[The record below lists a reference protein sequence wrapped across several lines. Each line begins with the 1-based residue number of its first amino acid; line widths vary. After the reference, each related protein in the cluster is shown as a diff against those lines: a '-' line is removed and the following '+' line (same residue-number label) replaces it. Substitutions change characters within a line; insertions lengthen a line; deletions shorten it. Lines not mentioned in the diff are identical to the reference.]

1 MIASIFFFSFWL
13 SLCTIYDTNNFFF
26 FFVNRAKLAHLEEV
40 WFVLQKERAEVEDM
54 KQELF
59 RERIEIA
66 KIKLQY
72 QPDDDDEHEDVKDI
86 KIKK

>member
-1 MIASIFFFSFWL
+1 MIQTTKCLQMMFL
-13 SLCTIYDTNNFFF
+13 
-26 FFVNRAKLAHLEEV
+26 NRAKLAHLEEE
-40 WFVLQKERAEVEDM
+40 WFVIQKERAEVEDM

-86 KIKK
+86 KIQK